1 LKIIRDSSFVENNR
15 YNVCTVGYF
24 DGVHLGHK
32 KIIER
37 LVSDAKKNDGKSIL
51 VSFWPHPR
59 KVLYPNDHFDF
70 IQSSDDKFKSLQKFG
85 IDILYLIEFTEEF
98 SNVTADDFIDQI
110 LEKKL
115 KINKLI
121 IGYNHHFGFRREG
134 NFKYLAGKKDEL
146 SFKIEEVKRKEI
158 SENLNISSSEI
169 RNKIKEGDI
178 SKANQMLGYR
188 YFISGKVVKGDGI
201 GKKLEFP
208 TANIEI
214 RDDGKLLPRDG
225 VYAGFTYVSDKKYYG
240 MINIGFRPT
249 LNGSERRLEMNLFDY
264 GSEIYGESMEI
275 SFIKRIR
282 DEKRFRNLKELSKQL
297 RVDKI
302 ETLKIIEN
310 EEVRN

>member
-1 LKIIRDSSFVENNR
+1 MKIIRDSSFVENNR

-275 SFIKRIR
+275 SFVKRIR

>member
-98 SNVTADDFIDQI
+98 SKVTADDFIDQI

-146 SFKIEEVKRKEI
+146 SFSIEEVKRKEI
-158 SENLNISSSEI
+158 SEKLKISSSEI

-178 SKANQMLGYR
+178 SKTNQMLGYR

-275 SFIKRIR
+275 SFLKRIR

>member
-1 LKIIRDSSFVENNR
+1 MKIIRDSSFVENNR

-264 GSEIYGESMEI
+264 RSEIYGESMEI
-275 SFIKRIR
+275 SFVKRIR

>member
-264 GSEIYGESMEI
+264 RSEIYGESMEI
-275 SFIKRIR
+275 SFVKRIR